1 MTLFED
7 IRPVKGCLKNTVS
20 IINYRSLPDFPELV
34 RMMRLT
40 PEKNANTPFIKT
52 NYFAALKGYFDKI
65 QRSLNKTCD

>member
-7 IRPVKGCLKNTVS
+7 IRSVKGCLKDTVS
-20 IINYRSLPDFPELV
+20 IINYRSLPELV